1 MMDSESHYEDFE
13 LPRFGDDKDP
23 KDVAEDEENNLV
35 TSTSDQDLNWD
46 CCTNTRNN
54 YNFFISV

>member
-1 MMDSESHYEDFE
+1 MDSESHYEDFE

-35 TSTSDQDLNWD
+35 TSTSDQDLN
-46 CCTNTRNN
+46 
-54 YNFFISV
+54 